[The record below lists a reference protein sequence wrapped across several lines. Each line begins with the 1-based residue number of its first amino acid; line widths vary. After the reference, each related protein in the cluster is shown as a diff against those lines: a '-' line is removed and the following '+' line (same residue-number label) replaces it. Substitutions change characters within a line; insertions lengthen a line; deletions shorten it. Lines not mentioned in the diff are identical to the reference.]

1 MAGCRNRIF
10 SSVDPYAYFDVADQS
25 GALYSATVESGNIV
39 IRKFDGGSVWS
50 AFGTPVTDADVS
62 ISAGNF
68 IKLEVN
74 YNGDVYLFYRDSS
87 FHPKLVKFNSAG
99 AKVDAEGILPGD
111 YINHEEVSYGN
122 IAVDN
127 TDKLYIGYRDDS
139 DSGKIKI
146 LTF

>member
-1 MAGCRNRIF
+1 MFIF
-10 SSVDPYAYFDVADQS
+10 S
-25 GALYSATVESGNIV
+25 TVIHPS
-39 IRKFDGGSVWS
+39 IRS
-50 AFGTPVTDADVS
+50 
-62 ISAGNF
+62 
-68 IKLEVN
+68 L
-74 YNGDVYLFYRDSS
+74 L
-87 FHPKLVKFNSAG
+87 KFNSAG

-146 LTF
+146 LAF

>member
-1 MAGCRNRIF
+1 MPGLLTSTAANRYNFKLTADVDTLYASYYDNAGAFTMQKFTGSAWLDAGTASF

-87 FHPKLVKFNSAG
+87 FHPKLVK
-99 AKVDAEGILPGD
+99 I
-111 YINHEEVSYGN
+111 
-122 IAVDN
+122 
-127 TDKLYIGYRDDS
+127 
-139 DSGKIKI
+139 
-146 LTF
+146 